1 MGKAAD
7 NASGLNF
14 IGRRKGLGK
23 RDDLGKILFA
33 VLVGFNV
40 LAAGIAR
47 GTRCIN
53 SAPDLLASGR
63 DDAVSGK
70 EDGAME
76 RDKFLKLLPPCIAVV
91 PGKVV
96 VFFESRV
103 IMGRQ
108 HLAVGIH
115 IHAGAFGLLQ
125 KLLQISQVVA
135 GNQNR
140 GIFSHAN
147 IDFGDFGIAEP

>member
-1 MGKAAD
+1 M
-7 NASGLNF
+7 
-14 IGRRKGLGK
+14 
-23 RDDLGKILFA
+23 
-33 VLVGFNV
+33 

-47 GTRCIN
+47 GTRCKDP
-53 SAPDLLASGR
+53 APDLLASGR
-63 DDAVSGK
+63 DDAVGGK

-76 RDKFLKLLPPCIAVV
+76 GYEFVKLLPPGIAVV
-91 PGKVV
+91 AHEI
-96 VFFESRV
+96 FIFLESRV